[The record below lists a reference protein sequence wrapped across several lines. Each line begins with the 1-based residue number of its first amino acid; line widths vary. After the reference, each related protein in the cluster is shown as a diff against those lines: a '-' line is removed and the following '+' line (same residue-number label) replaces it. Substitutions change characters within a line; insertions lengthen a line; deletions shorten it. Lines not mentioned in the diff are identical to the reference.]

1 MSAELLA
8 KLRVK
13 NQPRKIESVD
23 VKVRRGAQ
31 REAVALK
38 TKIENKVDP
47 AFNREQFMIGIADK
61 FQTVPKIPKP
71 IMPKP
76 AAPLPP
82 VDEPQDAAAVEQP
95 PKPVKKPKKLKKKLK
110 LVAKVKKE
118 PRKRKRK
125 SPIGVARVL
134 PAGLVQIGDT
144 SMAERLGKMK
154 PNVLIKASSYYM
166 NNREIFINF
175 INSLFSPYKAELL
188 EASKT
193 ASCESRSGEEF
204 SLMGHQKIVRDYI
217 NMFTPYRGALLYH
230 GLGSGKTCS
239 SIAIAEGMKND
250 KKIIVMTPASL
261 RRNYYEELKK
271 CGDTMYR
278 KNQYWE
284 FVTATAENINTLS
297 SVLNLT
303 VEYIRREGGA
313 WLVNATKPS
322 NFDAL
327 DDIQKISLDK
337 QLDEMI
343 RYKYQFISYNG
354 LRPSHITSLTKGG
367 KINPFDNAVIIVDE
381 AHNLVSRIVNK
392 LEKSKSSTST
402 SIYDLLMKADNT
414 KIILLSGTPIINY
427 PNEIA
432 ILFNMLRGYIKT
444 WHFSLSINS
453 ERRVT
458 TDTFKSMFKSTI
470 LGGNV
475 ADYIDYNSSG
485 TMLTITRNPLGF
497 VNKTARGN
505 YEGVRVGDR
514 GQMSD
519 DEYVKYI
526 TSILKKN
533 KFTVRNV
540 RVELFKALPDKKDD
554 FKALFIDSENNV
566 TNMNL
571 FKRRIV
577 GLTSYFRSAQENLMP
592 RFVKGKN
599 FHVVRIPMSDPQFA
613 IYEEARV
620 QERKL
625 EKNNARRRKK
635 ADDIYEDTVS
645 TYRIFSRAFCNF
657 VFPRPEIRRPM
668 PADEHIE
675 SAVIEFGKG
684 MQKIFNDIR
693 EQKRKAAGIDEDIL
707 DGGVKQD
714 NIDGKNDADEIGE
727 DMIEDVAS
735 YEQRIKSALRM
746 LDEQKE
752 RFLTP
757 EGLEIYSPK
766 FLEILDNITDE
777 AHRGCHMVYSQF
789 RTLEG
794 IGIFK
799 LVLEANGFAE
809 FKLKKE
815 GGNWVLDIKEEDRGK
830 PTFALYTGTE
840 SDEEKEIVRNV
851 FNGDWKF
858 IPPTLEAQIKLIS
871 GNNLYGEVIKVFMI
885 TASGA
890 EGISLKNTRYVHI
903 MEPYWH
909 PVRIQQVI
917 GRARRICSHQELPEE
932 LRTVD
937 VFLYLMEF
945 SEEQLSSDATIELR
959 LKDTSKL
966 SDRPISS
973 DEALYEIA
981 TLKEEVT
988 DKLLMAV
995 KEASFDCQLHSQAGQ
1010 TEKLQCFQFNS
1021 VDPNRFSFEG
1031 SYANEDVDAVAEQ
1044 NFKEVTL
1051 DDLVEFTADGIKYV
1065 LDRKTGAFYDFDSYE
1080 RRQLVQLGTLV
1091 ETDGNFELKFI

>member
-76 AAPLPP
+76 AVPLSP
-82 VDEPQDAAAVEQP
+82 VDEPQDAAAVDVDITVVEQP
-95 PKPVKKPKKLKKKLK
+95 PKPIKKPKKLKKKLK

-193 ASCESRSGEEF
+193 ASCERRSGEEF

-278 KNQYWE
+278 KNQFWE

-303 VEYIRREGGA
+303 VEFIRREGGA

-327 DDIQKISLDK
+327 DDVQKTSLDK

-354 LRPSHITSLTKGG
+354 LRPSHITALTKGG

-392 LEKSKSSTST
+392 LERAQSSTST
-402 SIYDLLMKADNT
+402 SIYELLMKADNT

-475 ADYIDYNSSG
+475 ADYISYNSSG

-497 VNKTARGN
+497 VNKTAKGN

-514 GQMSD
+514 GQMTD
-519 DEYVKYI
+519 DDYVKYI
-526 TSILKKN
+526 TTILKKN

-635 ADDIYEDTVS
+635 AGDIYEDTVS

-657 VFPRPEIRRPM
+657 VFPRPEIKRPL
-668 PADEHIE
+668 PSKEDDISEAIAIPEADEDVLDTGLRQE
-675 SAVIEFGKG
+675 SV
-684 MQKIFNDIR
+684 
-693 EQKRKAAGIDEDIL
+693 
-707 DGGVKQD
+707 
-714 NIDGKNDADEIGE
+714 DGKTEATEVGEAIVEDASSYDE
-727 DMIEDVAS
+727 
-735 YEQRIKSALRM
+735 RIKSALRM

-752 RFLTP
+752 RYLTP

-858 IPPTLEAQIKLIS
+858 IPPTLEAQIRLIS

-917 GRARRICSHQELPEE
+917 GRARRICSHQDLPEE

-1080 RRQLVQLGTLV
+1080 RKQLVQLGTLV

>member
-1 MSAELLA
+1 MSADLLA

-13 NQPRKIESVD
+13 NQPVKIESVEVI
-23 VKVRRGAQ
+23 VKRGAP
-31 REAVALK
+31 REEVALK
-38 TKIENKVDP
+38 TKIEKRIDE
-47 AFNREQFMIGIADK
+47 AFDRQQFMNAIADK

-71 IMPKP
+71 IVPKP
-76 AAPLPP
+76 AAPIPTVP
-82 VDEPQDAAAVEQP
+82 EEPDVDAAEQP
-95 PKPVKKPKKLKKKLK
+95 KPAKKPAKKLKKKLK
-110 LVAKVKKE
+110 LVDAVAK
-118 PRKRKRK
+118 PIRRRKRK
-125 SPIGVARVL
+125 SPIGVTRVL
-134 PAGLVQIGDT
+134 PAGLVQIGET
-144 SMAERLGKMK
+144 PMAERLGKQNA
-154 PNVLIKASSYYM
+154 NVLIKASSYYM

-175 INSLFSPYKAELL
+175 INSLFAPYKAELL
-188 EASKT
+188 EASKS
-193 ASCESRSGEEF
+193 ASCESRGDGEF

-217 NMFTPYRGALLYH
+217 NTFTPYRGVLLYH

-250 KKIIVMTPASL
+250 KKIVVMTPASL

-284 FVTATAENINTLS
+284 FVPATAENINTLS

-303 VEYIRREGGA
+303 VEFIRKEGGA

-327 DDIQKISLDK
+327 DDVQKLSLDK

-354 LRPSHITSLTKGG
+354 LRKSHITALTKGKNG
-367 KINPFDNAVIIVDE
+367 KVNPFDNSVVIVDE

-392 LEKSKSSTST
+392 LERKKDSV
-402 SIYDLLMKADNT
+402 SIDIYNLLMAAENA
-414 KIILLSGTPIINY
+414 KIVLLSGTPIINY

-432 ILFNMLRGYIKT
+432 ILFNILRGHIKT
-444 WHFSLSINS
+444 WYFNLSINS
-453 ERRVT
+453 ERRIT
-458 TDTFKSMFKSTI
+458 NDTFNGILKSTV

-475 ADYIDYNSSG
+475 SDFVNYDSSS
-485 TMLTITRNPLGF
+485 TTLAITRNPFGF
-497 VNKTARGN
+497 VNKTSRGN
-505 YEGVRVGDR
+505 YDGVRVGDR
-514 GQMSD
+514 GEMND
-519 DEYVKYI
+519 DTFVKHVS
-526 TSILKKN
+526 TLLKKN
-533 KFTVRNV
+533 KITVRNV
-540 RVELFKALPDKKDD
+540 RVELFKALPDKADD
-554 FKALFIDSENNV
+554 FKTLFIDSENNV

-571 FKRRIV
+571 FKRRII

-592 RFVKGKN
+592 RYTKGKN
-599 FHVVRIPMSDPQFA
+599 FHVIRIPMSDFQFGV
-613 IYEEARV
+613 YEEARV

-625 EKNNARRRKK
+625 ERNNARKK
-635 ADDIYEDTVS
+635 KKQGGDIFDDTVS

-657 VFPRPEIRRPM
+657 VFPRPDIKRPL
-668 PADEHIE
+668 PNKSGDIADAIAEE
-675 SAVIEFGKG
+675 NA
-684 MQKIFNDIR
+684 
-693 EQKRKAAGIDEDIL
+693 DEDIL
-707 DGGVKQD
+707 DAGEK
-714 NIDGKNDADEIGE
+714 IDSVDGRHDAEEVGEALVEESEDYDE
-727 DMIEDVAS
+727 
-735 YEQRIKSALRM
+735 RIKSALRM
-746 LDEQKE
+746 LSDEKE
-752 RFLTP
+752 RYLSP
-757 EGLEIYSPK
+757 EALETYSPK
-766 FLEILDNITDE
+766 FLEMLDNIKDP
-777 AHRGCHMVYSQF
+777 AHRGLHMVYSQF

-809 FKLKKE
+809 FKIKKV
-815 GGNWVLDIKEEDRGK
+815 GGNWLLDIPEEERGK

-840 SDEEKEIVRNV
+840 SPEEKEIVRNV
-851 FNGDWKF
+851 FNGDWNY
-858 IPPTLEAQIKLIS
+858 IPPSLEAELRLIS
-871 GNNLYGEVIKVFMI
+871 GNNLFGEVIKVFMI

-890 EGISLKNTRYVHI
+890 EGISLRNTRYVHI

-909 PVRIQQVI
+909 PVRTQQVI
-917 GRARRICSHQELPEE
+917 GRARRICSHQELPED

-988 DKLLMAV
+988 DKLLTAV
-995 KEASFDCQLHSQAGQ
+995 KEASFDCQLHSMAGKG
-1010 TEKLQCFQFNS
+1010 ENLQCFSFGS
-1021 VDPNRFSFEG
+1021 VDPSRMSYEG
-1031 SYANEDVDAVAEQ
+1031 SVESEDVDAVAQQ
-1044 NFKEVTL
+1044 NVKEVTL
-1051 DDLVEFTADGIKYV
+1051 DELVEFTADGIKYA
-1065 LDRKTGAFYDFDSYE
+1065 LDRKTGAVYDFDSYE
-1080 RRQLVQLGTLV
+1080 RKQLVQIGTLV

>member
-1 MSAELLA
+1 
-8 KLRVK
+8 
-13 NQPRKIESVD
+13 
-23 VKVRRGAQ
+23 
-31 REAVALK
+31 
-38 TKIENKVDP
+38 
-47 AFNREQFMIGIADK
+47 
-61 FQTVPKIPKP
+61 
-71 IMPKP
+71 
-76 AAPLPP
+76 
-82 VDEPQDAAAVEQP
+82 
-95 PKPVKKPKKLKKKLK
+95 
-110 LVAKVKKE
+110 
-118 PRKRKRK
+118 
-125 SPIGVARVL
+125 
-134 PAGLVQIGDT
+134 
-144 SMAERLGKMK
+144 
-154 PNVLIKASSYYM
+154 
-166 NNREIFINF
+166 
-175 INSLFSPYKAELL
+175 
-188 EASKT
+188 
-193 ASCESRSGEEF
+193 
-204 SLMGHQKIVRDYI
+204 
-217 NMFTPYRGALLYH
+217 
-230 GLGSGKTCS
+230 
-239 SIAIAEGMKND
+239 
-250 KKIIVMTPASL
+250 
-261 RRNYYEELKK
+261 
-271 CGDTMYR
+271 
-278 KNQYWE
+278 
-284 FVTATAENINTLS
+284 
-297 SVLNLT
+297 
-303 VEYIRREGGA
+303 
-313 WLVNATKPS
+313 
-322 NFDAL
+322 
-327 DDIQKISLDK
+327 
-337 QLDEMI
+337 
-343 RYKYQFISYNG
+343 
-354 LRPSHITSLTKGG
+354 
-367 KINPFDNAVIIVDE
+367 
-381 AHNLVSRIVNK
+381 
-392 LEKSKSSTST
+392 
-402 SIYDLLMKADNT
+402 MKADNT